1 MSASKV
7 STLELAN
14 DPDVTLDDLDVVPDQ
29 RDQTRG
35 QFHDLSR
42 FDPY

>member
-14 DPDVTLDDLDVVPDQ
+14 DADVTLDDLDVVPDQ
-29 RDQTRG
+29 RYQTHG

-42 FDPY
+42 FNP